1 MTTDVTMDDQAIVDG
16 LVTAT
21 GEAVQ
26 DMRLAMRVPR
36 LTGAL
41 AASLDF
47 PTGLDADGDLEVAM
61 TSSLPYARAADR
73 GANAGPRPGPH
84 MAGAHFVGP
93 ALEGLPDRI
102 VEHFRG
108 GS

>member
-1 MTTDVTMDDQAIVDG
+1 MTTDVRTNDHAIVDR
-16 LVTAT
+16 LVAAT
-21 GEAVQ
+21 EEAVQ

-36 LTGAL
+36 FTGRL
-41 AASLDF
+41 SASLAF
-47 PTGLDADGDLEVAM
+47 PVALDADGDLDVAM

-93 ALEGLPDRI
+93 ALEGLPDR
-102 VEHFRG
+102 VAEHFRG